1 MEKLPKEVPFCW
13 VWVTLLSLALQ
24 EGRTKGQPKR
34 GAKLGWEGEAEE
46 DFVCAWEGNNGTRGR
61 N

>member
-1 MEKLPKEVPFCW
+1 VGKSLLHWARVYTGEPGSTNKE
-13 VWVTLLSLALQ
+13 
-24 EGRTKGQPKR
+24 RTKKPKR
-34 GAKLGWEGEAEE
+34 GEKLSWEGGAEE

>member
-1 MEKLPKEVPFCW
+1 LHWARVYTGEPGSTNKE
-13 VWVTLLSLALQ
+13 
-24 EGRTKGQPKR
+24 RTKKPKR
-34 GAKLGWEGEAEE
+34 GEKLSWEGGAEE